1 MSDGALDIVIA
12 VHQLPPEVG
21 GVGTFTVNLA
31 AELQRRGHRVTLL
44 AGSEEP
50 APYPSLNLAPPVTP
64 GVPTY
69 RLQRTQP
76 RSAAGRF
83 LSSFIDR
90 RAEALCRGLLRQLA
104 PDVLHVQHTLNLT
117 SGLCG
122 LGRAAGA
129 AVVASVHDFWP
140 ICQRIDL
147 RDAAGELCR
156 GPQGGLRCAACL
168 APTKSGLLARARR
181 RAAAGARLAPYLL
194 RTQLVQGGYAS
205 AHRITCPSLATAEVL
220 QRCGFDAARMVLVDY
235 GIPALPGGVA
245 AQPRPRRPFRF
256 GFLGTMGPHK
266 GARLT
271 LRAAELL
278 EAGPSSSQALARPW
292 QKPGPSEPGPGGGPG
307 EQGTWQLRLHGGPLR
322 DPLLRR
328 QLEAAA
334 ATGRAEY
341 LGPYTQEELPGVLAE
356 LDALI
361 IPSLWPET
369 GPMVL
374 MEAVAAGL
382 PVIGARIGA
391 IAARIHHGEDGLL
404 VPPGDVGDL
413 AEAMATVMD
422 DYDHLRG
429 GALQRPVRSVA
440 DAAAE
445 LEVVYREALASR

>member
-1 MSDGALDIVIA
+1 MSADSLEIVLA
-12 VHQLPPEVG
+12 VHQLPPDLG

-31 AELQRRGHRVTLL
+31 AELRRRGHRVTLL

-50 APYPSLNLAPPVTP
+50 APYPSLNLEPPAAP

-69 RLQRTQP
+69 RLRRAAPRT
-76 RSAAGRF
+76 AAGHF
-83 LSSFIDR
+83 VHSFIDR
-90 RAEALCRGLLRQLA
+90 RAEALCGGLLRQLA

-117 SGLCG
+117 AGLCN

-129 AVVASVHDFWP
+129 ATVATVHDFWP
-140 ICQRIDL
+140 VCQRIDL
-147 RDAAGELCR
+147 RDAAGELCD

-168 APTKSGLLARARR
+168 APATDGLLQRARR
-181 RAAAGARLAPYLL
+181 RAATGARLAPYLL

-205 AHRITCPSLATAEVL
+205 AHRITCPSPATAEVL
-220 QRCGFDAARMVLVDY
+220 QRCGFDAERMVLVDY

-245 AQPRPRRPFRF
+245 AQPRPRRPFCF
-256 GFLGTMGPHK
+256 GFLGTMGAHK
-266 GARLT
+266 GAWVP

-278 EAGPSSSQALARPW
+278 E
-292 QKPGPSEPGPGGGPG
+292 EG
-307 EQGTWQLRLHGGPLR
+307 EWQLRLRGGPLR

-328 QLEAAA
+328 QLADAEAQ
-334 ATGRAEY
+334 GRAKY
-341 LGPYTQEELPGVLAE
+341 LGPYPQDELPGILAE

-374 MEAVAAGL
+374 MEALAAGL

-391 IAARIHHGEDGLL
+391 LAERIHHDEDGLL
-404 VPPGDVGDL
+404 VPPGDAGAL
-413 AEAMATVMD
+413 AAAMVTMMT
-422 DYDHLRG
+422 DYDRLRH
-429 GALQRPVRSVA
+429 GALQRPVRTVA

-445 LEVVYREALASR
+445 LEVVYQEALAMR